1 MEIVKETKI
10 PDEGMTQRY
19 DVVKELGDCYAS
31 VGDYNQAHACYERA
45 TALAPDEAGP
55 YIGLGVIAM
64 QQGDRENAETA
75 FKVARRLDSG
85 DSKAYCGLA
94 MVYQHSERYA
104 EAFELYLKSLEINS
118 NDLTALLGLFQVSCQ
133 MKSFSKVIYYL
144 QLYLDMHPGDTA
156 VMFCLAALQL
166 KDGNVGQAKDI
177 LLGILAL
184 EPDNSDAQS
193 LLEEAEHIL
202 AEKNIKN

>member
-1 MEIVKETKI
+1 MEIVKETKL

-31 VGDYNQAHACYERA
+31 VGDYNQAHACYEKA
-45 TALAPDEAGP
+45 TTLAPDEAGP
-55 YIGLGVIAM
+55 YVGLGVIAM
-64 QQGDRENAETA
+64 QQGDRENAEIA
-75 FKVARRLDSG
+75 FKVARRLDAS
-85 DSKAYCGLA
+85 DSKAHCGLA
-94 MVYQHSERYA
+94 MVYQHSKRYA
-104 EAFELYLKSLEINS
+104 EAFELYLKSLDINS
-118 NDLTALLGLFQVSCQ
+118 DDLTSLLGLFQVSCQ

-166 KDGNVGQAKDI
+166 KDGNVHEAKDI
-177 LLGILAL
+177 LLGILAI

-193 LLEEAEHIL
+193 LLEETEHAL
-202 AEKNIKN
+202 AQ